1 MKKHKRTTIIPH
13 RRRREDKTDY
23 HLRLRLLKSG
33 KPRLV
38 VRRSLNNTVCQ
49 VIAYERAG
57 DRVLAAAD
65 SKELRK
71 MGWTG
76 HTGNIPSAYL
86 TGLLCGVR
94 AKGKATSC
102 VFDMGLYA
110 STKGS
115 RLYSA
120 LKGALDA
127 GLQVPH
133 SSDILP
139 SAERLSGKHA
149 KTDLSKAFEQVRA
162 KILKAPAAPKAEKPA
177 KKPAAAK
184 PRKAPTKKPAEKKAV
199 EPPI

>member
-1 MKKHKRTTIIPH
+1 MKKQKKTTIIPH

-33 KPRLV
+33 KPRFV
-38 VRRSLNNTVCQ
+38 VRRSLNNILCQ
-49 VIAYERAG
+49 VIAYERTG

-149 KTDLSKAFEQVRA
+149 KTDLSKAFEQVKA
-162 KILKAPAAPKAEKPA
+162 KILKAPPKAP
-177 KKPAAAK
+177 KPAAK
-184 PRKAPTKKPAEKKAV
+184 PKKAPTKKPAEKKAV
-199 EPPI
+199 RPSI